1 MWSSA
6 WHLVAQSL
14 NQLTHSMK
22 RESLEH
28 TLNRY
33 RAFWKRQPVDRPIL
47 GLTLSTYTPLE
58 MIDQALFPQEGL
70 IMPADLHIDT
80 FLNWYDQDCKN
91 NLTLGGDQFWVAVPF
106 WGIPWM
112 EAIIGCRV
120 RQSGSSI
127 WAEHHLE
134 SLRDFP
140 AIDLSA
146 NNPWLAKLL
155 DFTSRLVDFAEG
167 SFPVALPLLR
177 GPSDLLAA
185 LRGSQ
190 RFLLDLYDD
199 PDEIARTANI
209 LADVWINI
217 TKQVTRLIPPFH
229 GGYCNG
235 NRQVWAPGTCIETQ
249 EDAAGMASPKFFR
262 RFFLA
267 GTKKI
272 VSSFDHGWIHVHSSY
287 AHNLDELLSVDEI
300 AAIEFTIDTPP
311 GPAPDELIPVIQKIQ
326 QHKPVIVHG
335 RLDLDEMKILV
346 NNLSPRGLCIISR
359 VENVDGGNAMLEEL
373 LSAVYKHNHSIS

>member
-1 MWSSA
+1 
-6 WHLVAQSL
+6 
-14 NQLTHSMK
+14 MK
-22 RESLEH
+22 REPLEQ
-28 TLNRY
+28 TLSRY
-33 RAFWKRQPVDRPIL
+33 SAFWKRQPVDRPIL
-47 GLTLSTYTPLE
+47 GITLSTYTPLE
-58 MIDQALFPQEGL
+58 MIDQDLLPQDSL
-70 IMPADLHIDT
+70 ITPADLNVDT
-80 FLNWYDQDCKN
+80 FLDWYDQDCKN
-91 NLTLGGDQFWVAVPF
+91 NLALGGDQFWVAVPF

-112 EAIIGCRV
+112 EAMMGCRV
-120 RQSGSSI
+120 YRSGSSI
-127 WAEHHLE
+127 WTEHHLE

-140 AIDLSA
+140 EIDLSL

-155 DFTSRLVDFAEG
+155 EFTSRLVDFTRG
-167 SFPVALPLLR
+167 CFPVAPPLLR

-199 PDEIARTANI
+199 PDEISRIAAI
-209 LADVWINI
+209 LTDAWINI
-217 TKQVTRLIPPFH
+217 AKQIIELIPPYR

-287 AHNLDELLSVDEI
+287 SHNLDELLSVDEI

-311 GPAPDELIPVIQKIQ
+311 GPAPGELIPVIQKIQ
-326 QHKPVIVHG
+326 QHKPVILHG
-335 RLDLDEMKILV
+335 TLDLDEMKILV

-359 VENVDGGNAMLEEL
+359 VDNAAEGNATLEEL
-373 LSAVYKHNHSIS
+373 LTTLNKQNL